1 VPHKTKPADVTSFTP
16 GHYTL
21 EYLGKQMKR
30 VITFDHSK
38 PFETELY
45 TPLCQ
50 LSIKNKLER
59 GAMFDEDL
67 KGLLGVDRVAAE
79 RTAKIN
85 LSSPTTYFIHCDLI
99 DKQKN
104 LLNGKMSDIAARFD
118 IKGASHE
125 KVYYSATA
133 QQSSRPC
140 STGEFVNSITI
151 SVKDSDGKLFDF
163 KGFPLEFELRFLLCL
178 RPMLYRQLRLL
189 KAYIPTSPPTISV

>member
-1 VPHKTKPADVTSFTP
+1 VPHKDNPAAVTSFPP

-21 EYLGKQMKR
+21 EYLEKQMKR
-30 VITFDHSK
+30 VITSDNSN
-38 PFETELY
+38 PFETEIY
-45 TPLCQ
+45 TPSCQ
-50 LSIKNKLER
+50 FIIRNKLKR
-59 GAMFDEDL
+59 SAMFDEAL
-67 KGLLGVDRVAAE
+67 TALIGVERVVTE

-118 IKGASHE
+118 IIGAPHE
-125 KVYYSATA
+125 KVYYNATS

-163 KGFPLEFELRFLLCL
+163 KGFPLEFELEL
-178 RPMLYRQLRLL
+178 
-189 KAYIPTSPPTISV
+189 I